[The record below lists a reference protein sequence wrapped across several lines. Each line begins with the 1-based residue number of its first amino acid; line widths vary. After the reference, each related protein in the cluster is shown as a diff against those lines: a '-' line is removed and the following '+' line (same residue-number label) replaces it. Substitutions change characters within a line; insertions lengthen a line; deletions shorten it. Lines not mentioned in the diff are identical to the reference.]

1 MKPRVK
7 AIITLM
13 VALVLLALVM
23 FAAIRWWSD
32 PRVRTAFFVA
42 LIVAVPFIFFL
53 LRGIRKLPHP
63 DSFEG
68 NLMLKNEDD
77 N

>member
-1 MKPRVK
+1 
-7 AIITLM
+7 
-13 VALVLLALVM
+13 
-23 FAAIRWWSD
+23 
-32 PRVRTAFFVA
+32 
-42 LIVAVPFIFFL
+42 

-77 N
+77 NWLDGMVAIPFSFFNFKNDFLHWNFISID